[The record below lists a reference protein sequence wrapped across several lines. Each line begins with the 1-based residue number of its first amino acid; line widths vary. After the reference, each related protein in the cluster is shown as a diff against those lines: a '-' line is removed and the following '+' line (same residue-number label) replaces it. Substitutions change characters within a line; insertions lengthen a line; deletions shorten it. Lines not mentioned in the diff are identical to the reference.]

1 MGSPLARVFHPASD
15 SENSTPEQRT
25 QLSLGEMSEAVE
37 LGELV
42 VKHFPAAAVPMP
54 SFDEFGRRRPE
65 ILFGHP
71 IFLGTPVRIDYA
83 RQEVLLS
90 QDVSSLHSK
99 NAIAIPLKVLGQIV
113 VAEGKIDGVSG
124 WFVLDSGDS
133 ESLDL
138 FQDWAAEHGFPGS
151 RQAYSFRQQSE
162 LGDRQADEKR
172 MRPATFEFGPIRLN
186 EPLVAIDSVRSPSTR
201 IAGQVG
207 NGVFAHCAAVVF
219 DVPNRSLW
227 IEPPCDRN
235 LPEDLSGWVLQ
246 RQDSPTNPDS
256 PWVVRFV
263 HPGGSA
269 ELAGVKVGDRILRIG
284 GKAAILERSNFESVT
299 TQAPGTKVPVVIL
312 RGNDKKAATLRL
324 VRLP

>member
-1 MGSPLARVFHPASD
+1 
-15 SENSTPEQRT
+15 
-25 QLSLGEMSEAVE
+25 
-37 LGELV
+37 
-42 VKHFPAAAVPMP
+42 
-54 SFDEFGRRRPE
+54 
-65 ILFGHP
+65 
-71 IFLGTPVRIDYA
+71 VRIDYA